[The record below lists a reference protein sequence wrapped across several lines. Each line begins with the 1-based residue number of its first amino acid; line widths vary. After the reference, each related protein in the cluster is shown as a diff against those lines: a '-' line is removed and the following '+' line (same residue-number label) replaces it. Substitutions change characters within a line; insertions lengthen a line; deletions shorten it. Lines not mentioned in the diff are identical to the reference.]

1 VKLQAR
7 CPHASQLLQEILAA
21 GLLCCYSRFA
31 PDDPAMTSTFGERLR
46 LQREQKQISL
56 AAVAEQTKIKQSLL
70 EALERDDLTH
80 WPLGL
85 FGRSYVRSYAQAIGL
100 DPAATLREFLD
111 RQPGES
117 AAADLTEVGSLA
129 PEKAGRRPPTR
140 LEVLIDSAIDAFH
153 ARRTEMTHRSATTPA
168 APPPPTDPPP
178 AIAYSESV
186 TPPRQRPQLFP
197 APLEPLP
204 QPENIDL
211 ASVAHLCTRLGC
223 AQEAEELTAVLEEA
237 ALILDLAGLILWVP
251 DAHGIV
257 LTPVFTHGYPDEV
270 IAQLARVTTDG
281 DNASAESFRSGR
293 MCIVSGIEASTGAI
307 VVPMLT
313 PVGCAGVLA
322 VEVRNGAE
330 QREDLRAALTIL
342 AAQVSTLMGFSVLA
356 QTMTA

>member
-1 VKLQAR
+1 
-7 CPHASQLLQEILAA
+7 
-21 GLLCCYSRFA
+21 
-31 PDDPAMTSTFGERLR
+31 MTSTFGERLR
-46 LQREQKQISL
+46 LQREHKEISL
-56 AAVAEQTKIKQSLL
+56 AAVAEQTKIKLSLL

-85 FGRSYVRSYAQAIGL
+85 FGRSYIRSYAQAIGL

-111 RQPGES
+111 RQPAES
-117 AAADLTEVGSLA
+117 AADLGEVSAVA

-153 ARRTEMTHRSATTPA
+153 ARRSDIAHRAATTPA

-186 TPPRQRPQLFP
+186 TPPRKRPQLFP
-197 APLEPLP
+197 AALAPLP

-223 AQEAEELTAVLEEA
+223 AQEAEEVTAVLEEA
-237 ALILDLAGLILWVP
+237 ALTLDLAGLILWVP

-281 DNASAESFRSGR
+281 DNASAESFRTGR
-293 MCIVSGIEASTGAI
+293 MCIVSGQEASTGAI
-307 VVPMLT
+307 VAPMLT

-356 QTMTA
+356 QTMSA